1 MYRLIIVDDEP
12 VNFYSIHHVVD
23 WQSYEIEICCTC
35 TSGREAHEAILTHQP
50 DFVITDIAMPDMSGL
65 DLIASIRSLG
75 FETEFII
82 LTAYRNFTYACQALD
97 NQALAYL
104 LKPVKKEDIERVLPK
119 LLDKLS
125 QKNSVGIPTYD
136 LNYSADNLSTPLKE
150 YLTRAAVYPH
160 NRVLLSDRPLTS
172 AAKDAQIFQIP
183 VRQFANACLFSGASP
198 DVTDILPYGYSPS
211 YPDFS
216 GFHQMVLDAALSL
229 NGEFPYAGH
238 AGVASIQKF
247 IASHYT
253 EELGIPLLAEHFSM
267 SESYLCNIFKKHTD
281 TTIVNFIRHVRI
293 HQAMRM
299 IRFTNNDNITVSELA
314 GYNSYSYFGKQ
325 FKEVTGMTP
334 SQYRRENSLQE
345 DHVCCHPRNP

>member
-1 MYRLIIVDDEP
+1 MYRLIIIDDEP

-35 TSGREAHEAILTHQP
+35 TSGQEAYEAILAHQP

-65 DLIASIRSLG
+65 DLISSIRSLG
-75 FETEFII
+75 LETEFII
-82 LTAYRNFTYACQALD
+82 LTAYRNFTYACRALD

-125 QKNSVGIPTYD
+125 QKHSFGIPTYD
-136 LNYSADNLSTPLKE
+136 LNYSAGSLPTPLQE
-150 YLTRAAVYPH
+150 YLARAAVYPH
-160 NRVLLSDRPLTS
+160 NRVLLSDRPITS
-172 AAKDAQIFQIP
+172 VTQEAQLFQIP
-183 VRQFANACLFSGASP
+183 VRQFANACLFSGISP
-198 DVTDILPYGYSPS
+198 AVTDILPYGYSPS
-211 YPDFS
+211 CPDFS
-216 GFHQMVLDAALSL
+216 NFHQMILDASLSL
-229 NGEFPYAGH
+229 NGEFPYADH
-238 AGVASIQKF
+238 PVAASIQKY
-247 IASHYT
+247 IAGHYT

-267 SESYLCNIFKKHTD
+267 SESYLCNTFKKHTD
-281 TTIVNFIRHVRI
+281 TTILNFIRHVRI

-299 IRFTNNDNITVSELA
+299 IRFTDNDNVTVSELT

-334 SQYRRENSLQE
+334 SQYRRENKL
-345 DHVCCHPRNP
+345 